1 MSKNLCPENNIA
13 FENSQTI
20 RFETPIPAGTY
31 TISAIVESTDTDSS
45 NCLLLFYYPDNT
57 TLEVYLSRSLLGNNR
72 VSKTFILS
80 LDATKVR
87 IYASEGYNPSV
98 GDTGTFT
105 QLMIEAG
112 DQMTEYVPYG
122 DEPEPEPEPAEE
134 TVTAEVLLYWA
145 AMARLIPIAMLP
157 KPTCEE
163 TYLIFE
169 YLDPVHTRPFVWT
182 HGDSCVERYLVDLI
196 NGTTEMINNVPK
208 SDKEKYLHAMIGGTV
223 DTMPDPDACE
233 LNYWMSKALEAMNQ

>member
-1 MSKNLCPENNIA
+1 MSKNLCPENNIT

-20 RFETPIPAGTY
+20 RFEENIPAGTY
-31 TISAIVESTDTDSS
+31 TSSAVVKSTDTDSS
-45 NCLLLFYYPDNT
+45 VCLMFFYYDDST
-57 TLEVYLSRSLLGNNR
+57 TKEVYISRSVEDER
-72 VSKTFILS
+72 VFKTAEFTKPV
-80 LDATKVR
+80 TKVR
-87 IYASEGYNPSV
+87 IYASEGYTLSV

-122 DEPEPEPEPAEE
+122 DEPEPEPEPSEE

-182 HGDSCVERYLVDLI
+182 HGDSRVERYLVDLI
-196 NGTTEMINNVPK
+196 NGTTEMINNIPK

-223 DTMPDPDACE
+223 DAMPDPDACE

>member
-1 MSKNLCPENNIA
+1 MSKNLCPENNIK

-20 RFETPIPAGTY
+20 RFEENIPAGTY

-98 GDTGTFT
+98 GDTATFT

-122 DEPEPEPEPAEE
+122 DEPEPEPEPSEE

-145 AMARLIPIAMLP
+145 AMAGLMPIVILPEPSCRETMLLR
-157 KPTCEE
+157 KMLDS
-163 TYLIFE
+163 TYVVSFGSEDVSSRTEL
-169 YLDPVHTRPFVWT
+169 YLW
-182 HGDSCVERYLVDLI
+182 DLI
-196 NGTTEMINNVPK
+196 NDTTEMIGNIPK

>member
-1 MSKNLCPENNIA
+1 MSKNLCPENNIK

-20 RFETPIPAGTY
+20 RFEENIPAGTY
-31 TISAIVESTDTDSS
+31 TSSAIVQSTDTDSS
-45 NCLLLFYYPDNT
+45 VCLMLFYYDDST
-57 TLEVYLSRSLLGNNR
+57 TKEVYISRSIEDER
-72 VSKTFILS
+72 VFKTAEF
-80 LDATKVR
+80 TKPVTRVR
-87 IYASEGYNPSV
+87 VYASESYTLSV

-122 DEPEPEPEPAEE
+122 DEPEPEPEPSEE

-145 AMARLIPIAMLP
+145 AMAGLMPIVILPEPSCRETMLLR
-157 KPTCEE
+157 KMLDS
-163 TYLIFE
+163 TYVVSFGSEDVSSRTEL
-169 YLDPVHTRPFVWT
+169 YLW
-182 HGDSCVERYLVDLI
+182 DLI
-196 NGTTEMINNVPK
+196 NDTTEMIGNIPK